1 MAMTYDEARKIAENR
16 KYGVTGNSDNIDEGY
31 IKAIQDD
38 TMQKYSQKLIDSAPK
53 PSNNNGGGNS
63 GGGGF
68 SFNYNPLSTKD
79 AYKRAEGVISPQ
91 MQQLKNNLIL
101 SMSKQR
107 TNDVTGLAARGQA
120 TGGQRQLAEANINS
134 NEALQGSNI
143 MLQGDTAKNQLAE
156 QYIATANEEGQRQ
169 QAFQYQQYMDGLNV
183 ERQNRSDNLM
193 ESQFNQSVRQN
204 ETSQQNYLAEI
215 EYSKAQDEIQNAL
228 NEDQMT
234 ISQAQLALSQAKFNF
249 DKSTYNSGG
258 GSVSSSEPTGM
269 TDEELRVKASGLAE
283 DENGVFDPVLFKSI
297 YSLLKSGSASAPPTL
312 LTPTRSILLK
322 GMNNLLPFN
331 RRISTPK
338 STNTVAPLSNWGE

>member
-38 TMQKYSQKLIDSAPK
+38 TMQKYSQKLMDSAPK

-63 GGGGF
+63 GGGGGGF

-91 MQQLKNNLIL
+91 MQQLKNNLML

-134 NEALQGSNI
+134 NEALQSSNI

-169 QAFQYQQYMDGLNV
+169 RAFQYQQYMDNINV
-183 ERQNRSDNLM
+183 ARQNRQDDLSQAQVG
-193 ESQFNQSVRQN
+193 ESIRHNDLL
-204 ETSQQNYLAEI
+204 QQNYEADV
-215 EYSKAQDEIQNAL
+215 EYQKTQDAIQNAL
-228 NEDQMT
+228 DQDQMS
-234 ISQAQLALSQAKFNF
+234 ISQALQALSEAKLNF
-249 DKSTYNSGG
+249 DKSTYRAPSSGG
-258 GSVSSSEPTGM
+258 SSYSAPAGM

-312 LTPTRSILLK
+312 SLIH
-322 GMNNLLPFN
+322 
-331 RRISTPK
+331 I
-338 STNTVAPLSNWGE
+338 